1 MASKDPNWTPMFRKR
16 RDNSGRKEKQDGQ
29 EREVAQVSGDG
40 SEGWRCRRQGWVGL
54 MSANSSTLDD

>member
-1 MASKDPNWTPMFRKR
+1 MFRKR